1 MSENQNIRVAVDA
14 IAFGYQNNQLC
25 VLLIQK
31 KFGSQEF

>member
-1 MSENQNIRVAVDA
+1 MSENQNIRGAVDA

-25 VLLIQK
+25 VINSK